1 MEQEFQEQAFYLESF
16 RKGRRGQSGVSS
28 SYDIY
33 SKKLKAFRVQ
43 EYFGALGM
51 GYYAWLVVQHS
62 TSQLVTIGKRSHNNR
77 IRLSVLYLSP

>member
-16 RKGRRGQSGVSS
+16 QKGIRGQSGVSS

-43 EYFGALGM
+43 ESFGALGI

-62 TSQLVTIGKRSHNNR
+62 TSQLVTIGQCSHINR
-77 IRLSVLYLSP
+77 IRLSVLYLIP